1 MFLGLFMAIFGLYL
15 IKDKWLSTIG
25 VILFILGA
33 VIFILSFVDLIFDC
47 LTPSGINRIEMDVN
61 KLERAN
67 ILAKSLIPKVDEL
80 LNMSSHSRNIAHSI
94 YGLSECDEEFKTK
107 FKQLLNETKQ
117 RFQKEFDEL

>member
-1 MFLGLFMAIFGLYL
+1 
-15 IKDKWLSTIG
+15 
-25 VILFILGA
+25 
-33 VIFILSFVDLIFDC
+33 
-47 LTPSGINRIEMDVN
+47 MDIN

-80 LNMSSHSRNIAHSI
+80 LNMSSNSYNGKLADAIW
-94 YGLSECDEEFKTK
+94 GLSQRDMEFENK

>member
-1 MFLGLFMAIFGLYL
+1 MNI
-15 IKDKWLSTIG
+15 D
-25 VILFILGA
+25 
-33 VIFILSFVDLIFDC
+33 
-47 LTPSGINRIEMDVN
+47 

-80 LNMSSHSRNIAHSI
+80 LKMSKSSRGYLADAIW
-94 YGLSECDEEFKTK
+94 GLSEYDEEFETK